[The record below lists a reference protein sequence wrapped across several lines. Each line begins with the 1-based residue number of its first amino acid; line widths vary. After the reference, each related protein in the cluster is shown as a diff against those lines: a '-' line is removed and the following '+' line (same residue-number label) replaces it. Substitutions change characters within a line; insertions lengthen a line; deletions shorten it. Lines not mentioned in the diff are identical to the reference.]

1 MKFTTPTFELVSNV
15 DTASLFGERF
25 MMAGIPWMIN
35 LWKPFD
41 RRVLVLLFFDVDFVE
56 VVLTIIDI
64 DFVL

>member
-1 MKFTTPTFELVSNV
+1 
-15 DTASLFGERF
+15 
-25 MMAGIPWMIN
+25 MMAGIPWMRN
-35 LWKPFD
+35 LWKTFD